1 MNKKSVAKI
10 SYPLCAFILLV
21 LPLFNQAFA
30 RLNAGL
36 AVLSG
41 ILLSLLLQNPYQK
54 QTKEI
59 ATKFLSWSIIGLGF
73 GMNLIK
79 VAEVGLNG
87 ITYTI
92 IGISFTLILGIVI
105 GKILNN
111 KRDMSL
117 LISVGTA
124 ICGGSAIA
132 ALAPAI
138 KANNNDISVSLA
150 IIFILNALALFI
162 FPPIG
167 EFFNLTQEQFGL
179 WSALAIHDTSSVV
192 GATLAYGEQSLEMGT
207 TVKLARAIWI
217 VPVVFLIGVFYAKY
231 IFKNREIS
239 KEKVKKPW
247 FIIWF
252 LLAAAL
258 VTWVPFLQAPGQIVR
273 GISERMLIIIL
284 FCIGSNLSRTAIK
297 SVGIQPFIQGILLWI
312 IMASLTFVA
321 IYFHKIGF

>member
-1 MNKKSVAKI
+1 MNKNNVAKI
-10 SYPLCAFILLV
+10 SYPLFAFMLLI
-21 LPLFNQAFA
+21 LPLFNHVFA

-41 ILLSLLLQNPYQK
+41 ILLSLILQNPYHK
-54 QTKEI
+54 QTKQI
-59 ATKFLSWSIIGLGF
+59 AAKFLSWSIIGLGF

-87 ITYTI
+87 VTYTI
-92 IGISFTLILGIVI
+92 IGIALTLILGIII

-150 IIFILNALALFI
+150 IVFILNALALFI

-167 EFFNLTQEQFGL
+167 EFFNLSQVQFGL

-217 VPVVFLIGVFYAKY
+217 VPVVFLIGIYYAKY
-231 IFKNREIS
+231 IFKNGENP

-252 LLAAAL
+252 LLAAAI
-258 VTWVPFLQAPGQIVR
+258 VTWVPSLQAPGQIIR

-284 FCIGSNLSRTAIK
+284 FCIGSNLSRSAIK
-297 SVGIQPFIQGILLWI
+297 SVGIHPFIQGVLLWL
-312 IMASLTFVA
+312 IMASLTFMA
-321 IYFHKIGF
+321 IYFHKIGV